1 MTILRKD
8 FASDY
13 GSEHPIDMDKLV
25 IGRLQVRQ
33 KIDEEKIQELAKN
46 IEVNGQLFAILL
58 THPNWMEEEEQPGKY
73 EIVAGQSRF
82 KAMQLL
88 GAKQINAKICT
99 RADKTTREYK
109 ADSLSENMMRS
120 SPSQRDKIDTVTFLW
135 NEYGDYN
142 ILHEETGIPYAEIK
156 RLVKYPQL
164 APKLKEMV
172 DEGLDLN
179 VALKAQHAAVNPNT
193 QQVDEHAALEYAS
206 HMKTMTNAQRDT
218 LVKKSQEHPSA
229 SSSEVVEEARKQPE
243 TNRIELHILKNVH
256 DRLTK
261 FKKDGEHHTI
271 AEAAIELIDGGLS
284 DSGY

>member
-13 GSEHPIDMDKLV
+13 GPEHKIDMNELV

-33 KIDEEKIQELAKN
+33 RIDEEKIKELAKN

-58 THPNWMEEEEQPGKY
+58 THSKWMEDEGQPGKY

-99 RADKTTREYK
+99 RAEKTAREYK

-142 ILHEETGIPYAEIK
+142 ILHEETGIPFAEIK

-164 APKLKEMV
+164 APKLKNMV

-193 QQVDEHAALEYAS
+193 LKVDEHAAVEYAS
-206 HMKTMTNAQRDT
+206 NMKTMTNAQRDT
-218 LVKKSQEHPSA
+218 LVKKSQANPSA
-229 SSSEVVEEARKQPE
+229 SSSEIVEEARKQPQLK
-243 TNRIELHILKNVH
+243 RIDLHLLQNVH
-256 DRLTK
+256 ERLLK
-261 FKKDGEHHTI
+261 FKKDGEHSTI
-271 AEAAIELIDGGLS
+271 ADAAIELIDGGLA